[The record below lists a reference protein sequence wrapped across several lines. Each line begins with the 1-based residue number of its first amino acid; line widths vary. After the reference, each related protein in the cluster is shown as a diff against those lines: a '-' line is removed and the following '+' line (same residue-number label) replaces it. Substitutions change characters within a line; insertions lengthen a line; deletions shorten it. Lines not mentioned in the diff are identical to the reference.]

1 MSVADHYFNE
11 LFRNDSDPWAFK
23 QRWYE
28 RRKRAL
34 CLAVLPYE
42 RYSAVFEPGCANGEL
57 SAELATRC
65 DSLVCCD
72 TSWRAVEL
80 AQQRLT
86 DFDHARVI
94 QARLPQQWPEGRFD
108 LIVFSELGYYLDL
121 DDLHRWIDCALEAL
135 TPDGQLLACHW
146 RPDIADCP
154 LDAQRVHD
162 VLAERL
168 SMHRLISHHE
178 QDFLLDLWSRD
189 ETSVAVKEFADDRR
203 SDTGSQRRAATG
215 SVP

>member
-1 MSVADHYFNE
+1 MSVADSYFDE

-34 CLAVLPYE
+34 CLAALPNEHYA
-42 RYSAVFEPGCANGEL
+42 AVFEPGCANGEL

-65 DSLVCCD
+65 DALLCCD
-72 TSWRAVEL
+72 TSQRAVEL
-80 AQQRLT
+80 ARERLI
-86 DFDHARVI
+86 DVPHARVV

-135 TPDGQLLACHW
+135 TPDGQILACHW
-146 RPDIADCP
+146 RPDIEDCP
-154 LDAQRVHD
+154 LNAQRVHN
-162 VLAERL
+162 VLNERL
-168 SMHRLISHHE
+168 SMHRVFSHHE

-189 ETSVAVKEFADDRR
+189 DTSVATREFADDRR
-203 SDTGSQRRAATG
+203 SDSGT
-215 SVP
+215 